1 MSVREDKL
9 VSSEEE
15 AEEEDNAALGE
26 HQHIQLGQQWGH
38 TRYNVKVQKQLEMFH
53 GFRMS
58 QDFLE

>member
-26 HQHIQLGQQWGH
+26 HHHIQLGQQWGH
-38 TRYNVKVQKQLEMFH
+38 TRYNVKV
-53 GFRMS
+53 
-58 QDFLE
+58 